1 MFGGP
6 LTLRPM
12 EKQQPLS
19 FENTAI
25 AFESRT
31 DKALKKADFLFSNI
45 GKPWLVKL
53 GAALTPLAFKLHLP
67 VKGIIKSTIFDQFCG
82 GETMQEAAR
91 TADGLAKYNVGV
103 VLDYGVEAM
112 EGEENYDHALPEFIR
127 AIEYAAS
134 KPSIPFIAIKITGF
148 ARISLLEK
156 IHAGS
161 TLTTEE
167 KAEYDRVVNR
177 IQTIAA
183 TAAKH
188 KKALL
193 IDAEESWIQQPVDDL
208 ADMLMAQFN
217 KEQVII
223 YNTFQLYRHDRLA
236 FLKTSFQ
243 KAQQQG
249 YLLGAKLVR
258 GAYMEKERKRAQE
271 MGYPSPIQSDKAAT
285 DLDYNSAVEFCMQ
298 HLDKLAVFIGTHN
311 EDSSMLGARMLEE
324 QHLPHQHPH
333 VSFSQLY
340 GMSDNITFNLAH
352 AGYHVSKYLPYGP
365 VKDVMPYLI
374 RRAQENT
381 SIAGQMGRELGLLR
395 KEMNR
400 RGL

>member
-1 MFGGP
+1 
-6 LTLRPM
+6 M

-53 GAALTPLAFKLHLP
+53 GAALTPLAFKMHLP
-67 VKGIIKSTIFDQFCG
+67 IKGLIKTTIFDQFCG
-82 GETMQEAAR
+82 GENLEEAAR
-91 TADGLAKYNVGV
+91 TAETLDKYHVGV
-103 VLDYGVEAM
+103 ALDYGVEAM
-112 EGEENYDHALPEFIR
+112 EGEENYDHAVPEFIR
-127 AIEYAAS
+127 AIEYAGNKA
-134 KPSIPFIAIKITGF
+134 SIPFIAIKVTGF

-156 IHAGS
+156 MHAGE
-161 TLTTEE
+161 TLSAEE
-167 KAEYDRVVNR
+167 KAEFDRVTKR

-183 TAAKH
+183 TAAKYS
-188 KKALL
+188 KGLL
-193 IDAEESWIQQPVDDL
+193 IDAEESWLQQPVDDL

-217 KEQVII
+217 KENVII
-223 YNTFQLYRHDRLA
+223 FNTFQLYRHDRLE
-236 FLKTSFQ
+236 FLKASFL

-258 GAYMEKERKRAQE
+258 GAYMEKERKRAEE
-271 MGYPSPIQSDKAAT
+271 MGYPSPIQPNKAAT
-285 DLDYNSAVEFCMQ
+285 DADYNAAVAFCMQ
-298 HLDKLAVFIGTHN
+298 HLDQLAVFIGTHN
-311 EDSSMLGARMLEE
+311 EDSSMLGARLLE
-324 QHLPHQHPH
+324 QQNLPHQHPH

-352 AGYHVSKYLPYGP
+352 AGYRVSKYLPYGP

-381 SIAGQMGRELGLLR
+381 SISGQMGRELGLLR
-395 KEMNR
+395 REMKR

>member
-1 MFGGP
+1 MCSGP

-67 VKGIIKSTIFDQFCG
+67 VKGIIKSTIFGQFCG

-91 TADGLAKYNVGV
+91 TADELAKYNVGV

-161 TLTTEE
+161 TLSTEE

-271 MGYPSPIQSDKAAT
+271 MGYPSPIQPDKAAT
-285 DLDYNSAVEFCMQ
+285 DRDYNSAVEFCMQ

-311 EDSSMLGARMLEE
+311 EDSSMLGARMLEA